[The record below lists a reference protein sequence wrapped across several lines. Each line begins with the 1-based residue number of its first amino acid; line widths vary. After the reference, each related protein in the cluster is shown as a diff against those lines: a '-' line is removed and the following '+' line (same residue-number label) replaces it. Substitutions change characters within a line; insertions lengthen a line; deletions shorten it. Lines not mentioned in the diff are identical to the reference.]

1 MNLPE
6 QDVSG
11 PENDDRSEICIAL
24 FDERG
29 DFGLKEGSSK
39 TFVIAVSVIRRPDD
53 FIAIATRYPKN
64 TRRFKR
70 TKKVEDSL
78 KFRTSVDSIRIA
90 VVEDVSNSVVD
101 VYAVTY
107 TKSKDKDVDKKRAIY
122 YRGLFKEIVDEL
134 MRAMNVACF
143 MVIIDSTNELGK
155 EVGCKIVRDCAKE
168 HGKRIIECKQV
179 RSKDELLLQ
188 THDFVVGGLGSFE
201 EDGEDVY
208 FKKLSDRIKTWFR
221 R

>member
-122 YRGLFKEIVDEL
+122 LQRSFQ
-134 MRAMNVACF
+134 
-143 MVIIDSTNELGK
+143 
-155 EVGCKIVRDCAKE
+155 RDC
-168 HGKRIIECKQV
+168 
-179 RSKDELLLQ
+179 
-188 THDFVVGGLGSFE
+188 
-201 EDGEDVY
+201 
-208 FKKLSDRIKTWFR
+208 
-221 R
+221 